1 MSAPHFARCLHN
13 KAKLGDLLLPG
24 QRVAVDGRRESAL
37 RTEAE
42 LLERHVFRRLVDPP
56 LELVLAFERRPLAG
70 DEAQDHPFLRARYEP
85 QWLEAARARIVV
97 FQEEAVDRELAE
109 QGLGDMV

>member
-13 KAKLGDLLLPG
+13 KTKLGDLLLPG

-37 RTEAE
+37 RTEAQ
-42 LLERHVFRRLVDPP
+42 LPERHVFRRFVDAA
-56 LELVLAFERRPLAG
+56 LQYVSAFERRPLAG
-70 DEAQDHPFLRARYEP
+70 DEAQDHPFLPARHEP

-97 FQEEAVDRELAE
+97 FQEEAVDRELA
-109 QGLGDMV
+109 